1 MLRITWRMQRFGVIA
16 VTLLMAFYGLF
27 QSAAYKSAAGSSE
40 AQRIA
45 FGHEMEVLGRQLT
58 YLLPIP
64 QHLETIGGYL
74 QWRVYGA
81 LPILFVFWAVLSAS
95 GTFRGDEDR
104 GLIEQWRSGGVSAA
118 RYTAF
123 RFVGFA
129 LTAAV
134 AIAATNAA
142 IDLGAVAAGA
152 PLDGLALVEVGLA
165 LLAVTVCC
173 YGIVMVVAQFTTS
186 RSAAGGAGGVVVAVL
201 FFINGFGRTVDSLR
215 SEASLFSPFYYYDRN
230 NPLTPGGSFD
240 LSGTLGLFVV
250 SVVLAA
256 LAAWLMSR
264 RDLGGQVLSR
274 RARPAP
280 ETVRPAS
287 NPLWRLPVI
296 ALVYQQRRGLLA
308 WTLGAL
314 VFAAYLTSI
323 GKTMVDTLIRGS
335 GAFAGYL
342 KLAGRGDPYVTLT
355 GYFWFGI
362 FIALLSV
369 FAIVQV
375 SRWSADDGEG
385 RLETVLSAP
394 VSRTRV
400 VLERAAALLLATV
413 MIIAFAG
420 IGFFFSARAAG
431 INVGVSDV
439 VTASVPLVPFS
450 LTFAAAGALIASRF
464 PRIAVSALVVLTF
477 LSYVLTEGGPL
488 LKLPDWVLKLSVFYL
503 YGAPLTTGIYWTGFW
518 ALLAIIVVGFGFA
531 VLLMQRRDVGA

>member
-1 MLRITWRMQRFGVIA
+1 MLRITWRMQRFGLIA

-27 QSAAYKSAAGSSE
+27 QSAAYKSAAGSTT
-40 AQRIA
+40 AQRVT

-81 LPILFVFWAVLSAS
+81 LPILFAFWAVLSAS

-123 RFVGFA
+123 RFAGFA

-134 AIAATNAA
+134 AIVATNAT
-142 IDLGAVAAGA
+142 IDFGAVSAGS
-152 PLDGLALVEVGLA
+152 PLDVVALAELGLA
-165 LLAVTVCC
+165 LLALTVCC
-173 YGIVMVVAQFTTS
+173 YSIVMVVAQFTTT
-186 RSAAGGAGGVVVAVL
+186 RGAAGGAGGVVIAVL
-201 FFINGFGRTVDSLR
+201 FFINGFGRTADSLK
-215 SEASLFSPFYYYDRN
+215 SVASVISPFYYYDRN

-240 LSGTLGLFVV
+240 LWGTLGILVA
-250 SVVLAA
+250 SVVLTS

-280 ETVRPAS
+280 ETVCPAA

-296 ALVYQQRRGLLA
+296 ALVYQQRRGLFA

-314 VFAAYLTSI
+314 LFAAYLASI

-335 GAFAGYL
+335 GAFGAYL
-342 KLAGRGDPYVTLT
+342 KLAGHSDPYVTLT

-362 FIALLSV
+362 FLALLSV

-413 MIIAFAG
+413 LIIAVGG
-420 IGFFFSARAAG
+420 IGFYASARAAG
-431 INVGVSDV
+431 INIGVSDV

-450 LTFAAAGALIASRF
+450 LTFAAVGALIASRF
-464 PRIAVSALVVLTF
+464 PRITVSVLVVLTF

-503 YGAPLTTGIYWTGFW
+503 YGAPLANGIYWTGFW
-518 ALLAIIVVGFGFA
+518 ALLAITVVGFGLA
-531 VLLMQRRDVGA
+531 MLLMQRRDVGA